1 MRDMTLPSDTM
12 LSRAGDTV
20 EIASNGI
27 RDLTLQF
34 LHSGWFHL
42 TLSVVIAFILS
53 FIISRLTRRLPE
65 RLPLQLAG
73 FIRKGLYAIVWIFAL
88 VQGLRAVGVDL
99 ISILGAAGVVGVAV
113 GFAAQT
119 TLSNIISGLFIMGE
133 RSIRIGDYIRTVGVE
148 GSVESV
154 NLLSISL
161 RQADNSLVRIPC
173 ESVIKN
179 PVVNVT
185 GDELR
190 RCDFDLGVDYASN
203 LEQVRD
209 VILQLID
216 AEPKLASEPAPV
228 ILFSGFGESSL
239 DLHIGAW
246 CKTNDYHE
254 VRFKFANNLLNEFR
268 RVGIN
273 IPFPTRTVISCQQN
287 QKSSQK

>member
-1 MRDMTLPSDTM
+1 MHAMTLNTDTIM
-12 LSRAGDTV
+12 SRAGDAV
-20 EIASNGI
+20 ENASESV
-27 RDLTLQF
+27 RDITLQF

-42 TLSVVIAFILS
+42 TLSIIIAVILTL
-53 FIISRLTRRLPE
+53 IIRKLTRRLPE
-65 RLPLQLAG
+65 RLPQQLAG
-73 FIRKGLYAIVWIFAL
+73 FIRKGLYALVWAFAL

-99 ISILGAAGVVGVAV
+99 ISILGAAGVVGVAI

-133 RSIRIGDYIRTVGVE
+133 RSIRLGDYIRTVGVE
-148 GSVESV
+148 GSVEAV

-161 RQADNSLVRIPC
+161 RQTDNSLVRIPC
-173 ESVIKN
+173 ESLIKN

-190 RCDFDLGVDYASN
+190 RCDFDLGVDYASDLN
-203 LEQVRD
+203 QVRE
-209 VILQLID
+209 VILRLVEE
-216 AEPKLASEPAPV
+216 EPKLATDPAPV
-228 ILFSGFGESSL
+228 VLFTGFGESSL

-246 CKTNDYHE
+246 CKTSDYHA

-273 IPFPTRTVISCQQN
+273 IPFPTRKIVN
-287 QKSSQK
+287 D

>member
-1 MRDMTLPSDTM
+1 MTLNFVSLFSGTAD
-12 LSRAGDTV
+12 AV
-20 EIASNGI
+20 EIATSDAETAL
-27 RDLTLQF
+27 RTF
-34 LHSGWFHL
+34 LGSGWFHL
-42 TLSVVIAFILS
+42 SLSIVIACILTY
-53 FIISRLTRRLPE
+53 IISKLTRHLPE
-65 RLPLQLAG
+65 RLPLQLSA
-73 FIRKGLYAIVWIFAL
+73 FIRKGLYALVWAFAL

-99 ISILGAAGVVGVAV
+99 ISILGAAGVAGVAI

-133 RSIRIGDYIRTVGVE
+133 RSIRLGDYIRTVGVE
-148 GSVESV
+148 GTVEAV

-173 ESVIKN
+173 ESIIKN

-190 RCDFDLGVDYASN
+190 RCDFDLGVDYDSN

-209 VILQLID
+209 VILKLVE
-216 AEPKLASEPAPV
+216 AEPLLATSPAPV
-228 ILFSGFGESSL
+228 VLFTGFGDSSL

-246 CKTNDYHE
+246 CKTGDYHS

-268 RVGIN
+268 KQGIN
-273 IPFPTRTVISCQQN
+273 IPFPTRTVFSCQQN
-287 QKSSQK
+287 EKISQN

>member
-1 MRDMTLPSDTM
+1 MHAMTLNTDTIM
-12 LSRAGDTV
+12 SRAGDAV
-20 EIASNGI
+20 ENASESV
-27 RDLTLQF
+27 RDITLQF

-42 TLSVVIAFILS
+42 TLSIIIAVILTL
-53 FIISRLTRRLPE
+53 IIRKLTRRLPE
-65 RLPLQLAG
+65 RLPQQLAG
-73 FIRKGLYAIVWIFAL
+73 FIRKGLYALVWAFAL

-99 ISILGAAGVVGVAV
+99 ISILGAAGVVGVAI

-133 RSIRIGDYIRTVGVE
+133 RSIRLGDYIRTVGVE
-148 GSVESV
+148 GSVEAV

-161 RQADNSLVRIPC
+161 RQTDNSLVRIPC
-173 ESVIKN
+173 ESLIKN

-190 RCDFDLGVDYASN
+190 RCDFDLGVDYASDLN
-203 LEQVRD
+203 QVRE
-209 VILQLID
+209 VILRLVEE
-216 AEPKLASEPAPV
+216 EPKLATDPAPV
-228 ILFSGFGESSL
+228 VLFTGFGESSL

-246 CKTNDYHE
+246 CKTSDYHD

-273 IPFPTRTVISCQQN
+273 IPFPTRKIVN
-287 QKSSQK
+287 D

>member
-1 MRDMTLPSDTM
+1 MPGMTLPTDSM
-12 LSRAGDTV
+12 LSRAGDAV
-20 EIASNGI
+20 EGASDGI
-27 RDLTLQF
+27 KDLALQF

-42 TLSVVIAFILS
+42 TLSIIIACILS
-53 FIISRLTRRLPE
+53 LVISKLTRHLPE
-65 RLPLQLAG
+65 RLPNQLAG
-73 FIRKGLYAIVWIFAL
+73 FIRKGLYALVWAFAL

-99 ISILGAAGVVGVAV
+99 ISILGAAGVVGVAI

-148 GSVESV
+148 GSVEAV

-173 ESVIKN
+173 ESLIKN

-190 RCDFDLGVDYASN
+190 RCDFDLGVDYSSN
-203 LEQVRD
+203 LEQVRET
-209 VILQLID
+209 ILRLIE
-216 AEPKLASEPAPV
+216 AEPKLATEPAPV

-246 CKTNDYHE
+246 CKTADYHE
-254 VRFKFANNLLNEFR
+254 VRFKFATNLLNEFR

-273 IPFPTRTVISCQQN
+273 IPFPTRTVFSCQQN
-287 QKSSQK
+287 QNLS